1 MGQYRLVRRA
11 AAGAAAFEQA
21 RLEPAAMLVAAFEVK
36 VGAVGRSVAADQCGP
51 FAAFEHECVGA
62 ARIEPDVEDVGD
74 ALLIGGVLSVAQ
86 ILLRA
91 RSQEH
96 ASELQ
101 SLM

>member
-36 VGAVGRSVAADQCGP
+36 VGAVGRSVAADQSGP
-51 FAAFEHECVGA
+51 FAAFEQEGVGA
-62 ARIEPDVEDVGD
+62 ARIEPDVDDVGD
-74 ALLIGGVLSVAQ
+74 APVIGRCISVAP

-91 RSQEH
+91 AVHPR
-96 ASELQ
+96 LDPGGPP
-101 SLM
+101 